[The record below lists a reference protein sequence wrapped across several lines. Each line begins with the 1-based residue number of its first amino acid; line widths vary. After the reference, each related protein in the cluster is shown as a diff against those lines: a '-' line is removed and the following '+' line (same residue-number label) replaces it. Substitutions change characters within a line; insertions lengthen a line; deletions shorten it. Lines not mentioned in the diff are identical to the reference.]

1 MGRRSKFSYS
11 PWRRE
16 PEPPKRPC
24 DVPGCPCAGEYRA
37 PKDKSLKEYY
47 WFCLEHVREYNAKWD
62 YYADMTEAEIE
73 QQLKD
78 DYGWGRPTWDMSE
91 RIASRIFNDPLGLK
105 REAFGDKDS
114 QPKPAKKTITDPA
127 LTAAARILELTF
139 PLDKKQV
146 KTNYKRLAKICHPDT
161 TGGDKMLEEKFKDI
175 TEAYRLIMT
184 VLS

>member
-1 MGRRSKFSYS
+1 MGRRTKFSYS
-11 PWRRE
+11 SWRHE

-37 PKDKSLKEYY
+37 PKDKSLKDYY
-47 WFCLEHVREYNAKWD
+47 WFGLEHVREYNAKWD

-78 DYGWGRPTWDMSE
+78 DYGWGRPTWDMGE
-91 RIASRIFNDPLGLK
+91 RIASGLFADPLGLK
-105 REAFGDKDS
+105 REAFGDKS
-114 QPKPAKKTITDPA
+114 AKPKTADKPVTDPA

-161 TGGDKMLEEKFKDI
+161 TGGDKTLEEKFKDI

>member
-1 MGRRSKFSYS
+1 MGRRAKSSYAS
-11 PWRRE
+11 LHNE
-16 PEPPKRPC
+16 PETPKRPC

-73 QQLKD
+73 QQVKD

-91 RIASRIFNDPLGLK
+91 RIASRIFDDPLGLK
-105 REAFGDKDS
+105 REAFGEKG
-114 QPKPAKKTITDPA
+114 QKQTAPKQAADPA

-139 PLDKKQV
+139 PLDRKQV
-146 KTNYKRLAKICHPDT
+146 KANYKRLAKICHPDS
-161 TGGDKMLEEKFKDI
+161 TGGDKKLEEKFKDI

-184 VLS
+184 VLA

>member
-1 MGRRSKFSYS
+1 MGRRAKFSYS
-11 PWRRE
+11 AWNRE

-78 DYGWGRPTWDMSE
+78 DYGWGRPTWDMGE
-91 RIASRIFNDPLGLK
+91 RVASRLFADPLGLK
-105 REAFGDKDS
+105 REAFGDKTAK
-114 QPKPAKKTITDPA
+114 PKTEKRPAVDPA
-127 LTAAARILELTF
+127 VTAAARILELSF
-139 PLDKKQV
+139 PLDKKQA
-146 KTNYKRLAKICHPDT
+146 KTNYKRLAKICHPDS
-161 TGGDKMLEEKFKDI
+161 TGGDKKLEERFKDL
-175 TEAYRLIMT
+175 TDAYRLIMT
-184 VLS
+184 VLA

>member
-1 MGRRSKFSYS
+1 MGRRTKFSYS
-11 PWRRE
+11 SWRHE

-78 DYGWGRPTWDMSE
+78 DYGWGRPTWDMGE
-91 RIASRIFNDPLGLK
+91 RIASGLFADPLGLK
-105 REAFGDKDS
+105 REAFGDKS
-114 QPKPAKKTITDPA
+114 AKPKTADKPVTDPA

-161 TGGDKMLEEKFKDI
+161 TGGDKTLEEKFKDI